1 MDALNLKIDDIVNE
15 IANLEN
21 ELEDLYLYIEKRLI
35 SFNQSF

>member
-21 ELEDLYLYIEKRLI
+21 ELEDLYLYIEKTTDLL
-35 SFNQSF
+35 